1 MENTGKVLA
10 AEYVVAVGISSYGAI
25 RAGFVPWPGAI
36 VKIGLGFGLLG
47 LLATASP
54 ELAVMLGGGFL
65 LADLLI
71 VATPSGSGNALDSS
85 GKWSKQFGALPP
97 PPAAGGDYYS
107 LGFPGKKAT

>member
-1 MENTGKVLA
+1 MASTSKVLA
-10 AEYVVAVGISSYGAI
+10 AEYVLAVGISSWGAI
-25 RAGFVPWPGAI
+25 RSGFVPWPAGV

-47 LLATASP
+47 LLATAAP

-71 VATPSGSGNALDSS
+71 VATPGSGNALDSS
-85 GKWSKQFGALPP
+85 GKWNKQFGALPP

-107 LGFPGKKAT
+107 LTFPGKKAA